1 MKADIVPDQTLDR
14 PIPGH
19 PLQQGLPAPAN
30 ARLSLGL
37 GAQSKSH
44 GPSTTIRLVGA
55 GSSIQKEDEQPQ
67 TPYLRPFQT
76 AFDLIPGTPF
86 GDGDV
91 GSNVWPASPTSKQ
104 AERVGIYPSLA
115 AKVSGEDEDD
125 VDMPGAFTTP
135 KFTVTS
141 PTGAV
146 TNKDRASRPS
156 PPSQFVFGSP
166 LPQHNLSNVQFSSA
180 ATSVLDE
187 MNKRLAKAGVDGL
200 GVDILE
206 RKRLSDA
213 GLGLVGIGGSNGDKA
228 GGSGAS
234 ARFQK
239 MHEEAFEKMKG
250 IDTHYAAK
258 RVIRGKDNDMGKSK
272 GGEGTK
278 VAGKKRK
285 SDAMGLEKGVSM
297 RSVSGIRMNGVKV
310 VSSGLRKNIIS
321 GSNGDDVGE
330 GGEEE
335 GAGTGNVRHSKRPRF
350 EKGRRVSIVL
360 PPNTHP
366 ANGGDGNPDMT
377 QEQRDKEAKRLLKER
392 EAIKRKLEMNK
403 QRRRSSM
410 GRPSL
415 GGKDLMSPRKNFL
428 CYPARGANRYMSV
441 SLL

>member
-1 MKADIVPDQTLDR
+1 MKPDTGPDQILDQ

-19 PLQQGLPAPAN
+19 PLHQGLPAPAN

-37 GAQSKSH
+37 GAQSQSH

-55 GSSIQKEDEQPQ
+55 GSSVQKEDEQPQ

-86 GDGDV
+86 GDGDAG
-91 GSNVWPASPTSKQ
+91 GSVWPVSPTSKQ
-104 AERVGIYPSLA
+104 AERAGIYPSLA
-115 AKVSGEDEDD
+115 AEVGGEDDDD
-125 VDMPGAFTTP
+125 VMPGTFTTH
-135 KFTVTS
+135 KFTVIS

-146 TNKDRASRPS
+146 TNHDEAPRPRS
-156 PPSQFVFGSP
+156 PSQFIFGSP
-166 LPQHNLSNVQFSSA
+166 LPQNNLSNVQFSSA

-213 GLGLVGIGGSNGDKA
+213 GLGLVGVA
-228 GGSGAS
+228 GGSGNKGVGSGTS
-234 ARFQK
+234 AKFQK
-239 MHEEAFEKMKG
+239 MHEEAFARMKG

-258 RVIRGKDNDMGKSK
+258 RVIRGKDNDIGMSK
-272 GGEGTK
+272 GGDGTK

-285 SDAMGLEKGVSM
+285 SDAMGLGKGVSK
-297 RSVSGIRMNGVKV
+297 RSVSGIRMNGVRAI
-310 VSSGLRKNIIS
+310 SSEVRKNTVP
-321 GSNGDDVGE
+321 GSNGDDDGE

-335 GAGTGNVRHSKRPRF
+335 GAETGNNGRHAKRPRF

-360 PPNTHP
+360 PPNTHT
-366 ANGGDGNPDMT
+366 ANGGEGNPDMT
-377 QEQRDKEAKRLLKER
+377 QEERDKEANRLLKER

-415 GGKDLMSPRKNFL
+415 GGKGLMSPRKNFL
-428 CYPARGANRYMSV
+428 RHPARGANKCTSV
-441 SLL
+441 SQL